1 MVRSLRAARIAAAL
15 MLVALVAACSFTRFG
30 YNQADTIVS
39 WMVNDYFDLD
49 AQQKQDFQKRFD
61 HLYSWHRHE
70 QLPEYAGFMK
80 TARARVQH
88 GLTRED
94 VLWFVD
100 NLRSRV
106 RMTARKAGPD
116 AAALLATITPAQ
128 IENLQRKWDKDNA
141 KYVKEHKV
149 KGTPDERNE
158 AEARRMV
165 KHFKEWLTPLNSDQ
179 ENRVVALVRELPQI
193 EQFRYAERLRR
204 QKEFMN
210 VLAQR
215 GEDRERFTARVTD
228 WLANWDKGRSAE
240 DQKRLDAW
248 WAKRAD
254 VFVAMERMMTAE
266 QRAVALQRM
275 QNYIEDFTQL
285 AGRTDGGYTAAR

>member
-1 MVRSLRAARIAAAL
+1 MGAAL
-15 MLVALVAACSFTRFG
+15 ILVALVAACSFTRFG

-61 HLYSWHRHE
+61 RLYAWHRQE
-70 QLPEYAGFMK
+70 QLPEYAVFMK

-193 EQFRYAERLRR
+193 EQFRYTERLRR
-204 QKEFMN
+204 QKEFMD

-215 GEDRERFTARVTD
+215 GADRERFTARVTE

-254 VFVAMERMMTAE
+254 VFVAMERMMTPE
-266 QRAVALQRM
+266 QRTVALQRM

-285 AGRTDGGYTAAR
+285 ARRSDGGYSAAR

>member
-15 MLVALVAACSFTRFG
+15 MLVAMVAACSFTRFG

-49 AQQKQDFQKRFD
+49 TQQKQDFQKRFD
-61 HLYSWHRHE
+61 RLYTWHRQE
-70 QLPEYAGFMK
+70 QLPEYAVFMK
-80 TARARVQH
+80 TARSRVQQ

-116 AAALLATITPAQ
+116 AAALLATVTPAQ

-141 KYVKEHKV
+141 KYVREHKV

-158 AEARRMV
+158 AEARRV
-165 KHFKEWLTPLNSDQ
+165 IKHFKEWLTPLNSDQ

-215 GEDRERFTARVTD
+215 GEDRERFTARVTE

-254 VFVAMERMMTAE
+254 VFVAMERMMTPE
-266 QRAVALQRM
+266 QRTVALQRM

-285 AGRTDGGYTAAR
+285 AGRADGGHTAAR

>member
-1 MVRSLRAARIAAAL
+1 

-61 HLYSWHRHE
+61 RLYAWHRQE
-70 QLPEYAGFMK
+70 QLPEYAVFMK

-193 EQFRYAERLRR
+193 EQFRYTERLRR
-204 QKEFMN
+204 QKEFMD

-240 DQKRLDAW
+240 EQKRLDAW

-254 VFVAMERMMTAE
+254 VFVAMERMMTAD
-266 QRAVALQRM
+266 QRTVALQRM
-275 QNYIEDFTQL
+275 QNYIEDFNHL
-285 AGRTDGGYTAAR
+285 AGRADGGYTAAR

>member
-15 MLVALVAACSFTRFG
+15 ILVALVAACSFTRFG

-49 AQQKQDFQKRFD
+49 SQQRQDFQKRFD
-61 HLYSWHRHE
+61 RLYTWHRQE
-70 QLPEYAGFMK
+70 QLPEYAIFMR
-80 TARARVQH
+80 TARSRVQQ

-158 AEARRMV
+158 AEARRV
-165 KHFKEWLTPLNSDQ
+165 IKHFKEWLTPLNSDQ
-179 ENRVVALVRELPQI
+179 ESRVVALVRELPQI

-204 QKEFMN
+204 QKAFMD

-215 GEDRERFTARVTD
+215 GEDHERFTARVTE
-228 WLANWDKGRSAE
+228 WMANWDKGRSAE

-254 VFVAMERMMTAE
+254 VFVAMERMMTPE
-266 QRAVALQRM
+266 QRSVALQRM

-285 AGRTDGGYTAAR
+285 ARRADSGHTAAR